1 MEQAVAEVEVIELT
15 AAAAPFDDVDVQ
27 QWARHVFQEVGVQR
41 VSRAA
46 GKPHSSAA
54 GAGGGTLPPKRRLGA
69 LLPGPRDAAL
79 SGANPRKTNKAR
91 RKSRP
96 TPPIRG

>member
-27 QWARHVFQEVGVQR
+27 QWARHVFQEVRVQR

-54 GAGGGTLPPKRRLGA
+54 GAGGARTFYWWMLAAA
-69 LLPGPRDAAL
+69 LLAL
-79 SGANPRKTNKAR
+79 ALA
-91 RKSRP
+91 
-96 TPPIRG
+96 